1 MKPFLRYM
9 RERSEEIDRNRAYR
23 FYVTDILRGVFA
35 PESERYADIWKPQE
49 TRTAD
54 QIIGGIRAKL
64 EG

>member
-1 MKPFLRYM
+1 MRYM
-9 RERSEEIDRNRAYR
+9 RERAEEVNRDRVYR
-23 FYVTDILRGVFA
+23 IYVTDILRGALA
-35 PESERYADIWKPQE
+35 PESERYADYWKPQE